1 MQNKKQPVL
10 LVLGSL
16 NLDLVLNVAR
26 MPEGGETL
34 ASDHSATFCGGKGA
48 NQAVACARMGAP
60 VFMIGRVGDDPAASM
75 LRTGL
80 DQEGVDLDG
89 VMTTPDCASGIAVVM
104 LTPDGEN
111 RIVLA
116 AGANA
121 KLCPADVAATGAAF
135 DRAGMLVCQLE
146 TPLETIIA
154 AAAAAASRNIPVLLN
169 PAPARALPADLLDK
183 VDYLVPNELEAA
195 TLTGIAVR
203 DDASAQQAARAS
215 WPAALV
221 APFLPA
227 GRRAL
232 PLPMHKDAGICP
244 PCQPMLLTRRP
255 PVTASLAALQ
265 RAFSMGSVLM
275 MRPVRG
281 LASPGCA
288 SAGLERKPRYPIGAN
303 CEAAFVCR
311 AI

>member
-10 LVLGSL
+10 MVLGSL

-203 DDASAQQAARAS
+203 DDASAQQAARALL
-215 WPAALV
+215 ARGVGCAVLTRG
-221 APFLPA
+221 A
-227 GRRAL
+227 
-232 PLPMHKDAGICP
+232 AGITIADAQGCRHMP
-244 PCQPMLLTRRP
+244 AMPTDVVDTTAAGDSFIGGFATGIFDGLSVDDAARQGLSVARLCVSRAGAQ
-255 PVTASLAALQ
+255 ASLPYRREL
-265 RAFSMGSVLM
+265 
-275 MRPVRG
+275 
-281 LASPGCA
+281 
-288 SAGLERKPRYPIGAN
+288 
-303 CEAAFVCR
+303 
-311 AI
+311 

>member
-1 MQNKKQPVL
+1 MQNEKQPVL

-26 MPEGGETL
+26 VPEGGETL
-34 ASDHSATFCGGKGA
+34 ASENSATFCGGKGA

-60 VFMIGRVGDDPAASM
+60 VSMIGRVGDDPAASM
-75 LRTGL
+75 LRTAL
-80 DQEGVDLDG
+80 DEEGVDLDA
-89 VMTTPDCASGIAVVM
+89 VMTTPDSASGIAVVM

-121 KLCPADVAATGAAF
+121 QLCPDDVAAKGAVF

-154 AAAAAASRNIPVLLN
+154 AAAAAASRNIPILLN

-195 TLTGIAVR
+195 ALTGVAVR
-203 DDASAQQAARAS
+203 DDASAQQAAH
-215 WPAALV
+215 ALLARGV
-221 APFLPA
+221 GCVVLTRGA
-227 GRRAL
+227 
-232 PLPMHKDAGICP
+232 AGITIADAQGCRHMP
-244 PCQPMLLTRRP
+244 AMPTNVVDTTAAGDSFIGGFATGIFDGLSVDNAARQGLSVARLCVSRAGAQ
-255 PVTASLAALQ
+255 ASLPYRREL
-265 RAFSMGSVLM
+265 
-275 MRPVRG
+275 
-281 LASPGCA
+281 
-288 SAGLERKPRYPIGAN
+288 
-303 CEAAFVCR
+303 
-311 AI
+311 